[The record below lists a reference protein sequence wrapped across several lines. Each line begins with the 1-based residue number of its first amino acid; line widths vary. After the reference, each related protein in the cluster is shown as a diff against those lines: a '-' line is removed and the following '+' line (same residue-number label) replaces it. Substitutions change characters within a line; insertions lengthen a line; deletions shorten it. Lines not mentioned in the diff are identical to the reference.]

1 MLKTVNLEAELERFA
16 EEVIKKSKANLKR
29 LNKKASG
36 DLQNKMDY
44 EINVSENSFSLGIGY
59 PENQGGKYAKFV
71 NYGVKGTKSGKSLKN
86 YKYTTKKPPMR
97 FLRTWLKQ
105 KSGRFRSRNLTS
117 DAFKVQNIIYQR
129 GIKPTEFYSKPF
141 EKAFQT
147 LPQEL
152 IEAYALDVED
162 FIKFVLKE

>member
-1 MLKTVNLEAELERFA
+1 MLKTVNLEAELERFFKY
-16 EEVIKKSKANLKR
+16 VIQQSKTNLKR
-29 LNKKASG
+29 KDAIASK
-36 DLQNKMDY
+36 DLYNSLDY
-44 EINVSENSFSLGIGY
+44 EFKVNKNSFEASLEMEDYGTFI
-59 PENQGGKYAKFV
+59 
-71 NYGVKGTKSGKSLKN
+71 NYGVKGVKSGKSLKN
-86 YKYTTKKPPMR
+86 YKYTTKKPPVR

-105 KSGRFRSRNLTS
+105 KSGRFRSRNLRS

-162 FIKFVLKE
+162 FIEFVIKE